1 MNERDTLNPTPQ
13 KVVDWIGWMHLLIV
27 CVIGGSTFLAIRM
40 AVGPGSG
47 FPPLWM
53 AASRFTTAG
62 GLLLAGLTLSG
73 GTVTMPLHRLA
84 AVLASGMLLWGGGN
98 GLASV
103 ASQKAGSGLV
113 AIFFA
118 IGPLWVAAIEGVL
131 DRRRPSLRSLAGM
144 VLGAGGVVL
153 LVLPKTAALPA
164 DPTTVVALL
173 LAPASYAGGVVVLRR
188 AGSKAGVLTT
198 AGWQMLGGAGALW
211 VAVAVRGGPAPAP
224 TPTAWGAWAYLILV
238 GSVIGFT
245 SFTAALRRMPTPVF
259 MSHAWINPIVA
270 TALGA
275 AVLGES
281 LSGYAVIASVSILV
295 GLVTIVTS
303 PTKAPQSSGEG
314 AGTGGNGTGG
324 VPPSTMSEPRPSMN
338 GSVASNGVPAAKRPT
353 LGEAIRIAFFGL
365 EHLRCTEGMNEGRH
379 RTPRW

>member
-1 MNERDTLNPTPQ
+1 MNERNTSNPTPQ
-13 KVVDWIGWMHLLIV
+13 KGTDWTGWMHFLIV
-27 CVIGGSTFLAIRM
+27 CAIGGSTFLAIRM

-62 GLLLAGLTLSG
+62 GLLLCVLALSRR
-73 GTVTMPLHRLA
+73 TVTMPFRQLA

-98 GLASV
+98 GLASI

-118 IGPLWVAAIEGVL
+118 IGPLWVAVIEAVL
-131 DRRRPSLRSLAGM
+131 DRRRPSLLALAGM
-144 VLGAGGVVL
+144 VLGAGGVVM

-164 DPTTVVALL
+164 DPTTVFALL
-173 LAPASYAGGVVVLRR
+173 LAPASYASGVVVLRR

-211 VAVAVRGGPAPAP
+211 IAVALRGEPIP
-224 TPTAWGAWAYLILV
+224 TPTLTAWGAWAYLILI

-275 AVLGES
+275 AVLGETFT
-281 LSGYAVIASVSILV
+281 GYAVIASGLILV
-295 GLVTIVTS
+295 GLVAIVTS
-303 PTKAPQSSGEG
+303 TTKARKPTGEG

-324 VPPSTMSEPRPSMN
+324 VPPGSTIERRPSMN
-338 GSVASNGVPAAKRPT
+338 GSVASNGAPPAKRPT
-353 LGEAIRIAFFGL
+353 LGEAFRIAFSAL
-365 EHLRCTEGMNEGRH
+365 HI
-379 RTPRW
+379 